1 MWSMCDNF
9 IPNLFSQLEFYKL
22 RVGFLV
28 TFPAFLYKYIAV
40 MCIDHILQLISVNFV
55 AILFVLHL
63 FRLTFVLMWTMIISQ
78 IKKFK
83 DALAKHSPDRCSL
96 GPTKG
101 LEEKELLA
109 LSANK
114 ELSFTYKPKPEQ
126 PVAVPEQEEIL
137 TAPASACQG
146 NSHPP
151 LPLPRPLQSKTPTI
165 TVEDTKD
172 KTLVTLGR
180 WFRQFPCQPTTII
193 CTVLLCCVLL

>member
-1 MWSMCDNF
+1 
-9 IPNLFSQLEFYKL
+9 
-22 RVGFLV
+22 
-28 TFPAFLYKYIAV
+28 
-40 MCIDHILQLISVNFV
+40 
-55 AILFVLHL
+55 
-63 FRLTFVLMWTMIISQ
+63 MIISQ

-151 LPLPRPLQSKTPTI
+151 LPLPLPRPLQSKTPTI

-180 WFRQFPCQPTTII
+180 
-193 CTVLLCCVLL
+193 

>member
-1 MWSMCDNF
+1 
-9 IPNLFSQLEFYKL
+9 
-22 RVGFLV
+22 
-28 TFPAFLYKYIAV
+28 
-40 MCIDHILQLISVNFV
+40 MCIDHILQLISVHFV

-63 FRLTFVLMWTMIISQ
+63 IRLTFVLMWTMIISQ

-137 TAPASACQG
+137 TAPASAYQG

-180 WFRQFPCQPTTII
+180 WFRQFPCQPNTII